1 MPRPTDA
8 EVITAEA
15 RRPAEHPDA
24 LDYILRGRSAY
35 NHWPIRDNYAQPVR
49 LFEQALALNPRSVEA
64 QTWMASVL
72 ATRALRRD
80 RCYADAFRAIMLA
93 FVIATLLVPLL
104 RNVAAATPSAGS
116 SH

>member
-64 QTWMASVL
+64 QTWMDEKAQS
-72 ATRALRRD
+72 AEAGTSTRHTFGCVVVGARGHKYR
-80 RCYADAFRAIMLA
+80 
-93 FVIATLLVPLL
+93 
-104 RNVAAATPSAGS
+104 
-116 SH
+116 